1 MRKLTFLLPLV
12 SVLFLSAC
20 GAHIS
25 KSASAS
31 SDSAPEEAASDSV
44 PSDGCV
50 VTEKGGGIVIVEV
63 VGDPTGNSSCD
74 QETSAEAL
82 GIYLEKHSSLY
93 ARNIINDNEGI
104 IRSAYVVPL
113 SIRK

>member
-1 MRKLTFLLPLV
+1 VRKLKFFLPFV
-12 SVLFLSAC
+12 SVMFLSAC
-20 GAHIS
+20 GDHIS

-44 PSDGCV
+44 PSDGCNV
-50 VTEKGGGIVIVEV
+50 SELGGGMLRIASPR
-63 VGDPTGNSSCD
+63 DLSGNTSCD
-74 QETSAEAL
+74 QDTSAEAL

>member
-1 MRKLTFLLPLV
+1 MRKLKFFLPFV
-12 SVLFLSAC
+12 SVMFLSAC
-20 GAHIS
+20 GDHIS

-44 PSDGCV
+44 PSDGCNV
-50 VTEKGGGIVIVEV
+50 SELGGGMLRIASPR
-63 VGDPTGNSSCD
+63 DLSGNTSCD
-74 QETSAEAL
+74 QDTSAEAL